1 MRANVKLRTVFLT
14 TAAFALATACTP
26 AAETPAAEAPPAA
39 EIAEP
44 TSPSGPAAEN
54 TTDSLASTPAD
65 ATAPGATPAP
75 AAPPAATTPAA
86 PAAGPTAAE
95 LANGRSTYVQ
105 TCAMCH
111 GPGGAGTPMGVA
123 LTAGL
128 DYAAIREKVTKGK
141 VAPTDTMPPMGAM
154 LSEDQLDDLAKFVEA
169 GLPQ

>member
-1 MRANVKLRTVFLT
+1 MKLRTVFLT

-54 TTDSLASTPAD
+54 TTDSLSSTPAD
-65 ATAPGATPAP
+65 ASVPGVTPAP
-75 AAPPAATTPAA
+75 AAAPAATATT

-111 GPGGAGTPMGVA
+111 GPAGAGTPMGVA

-128 DYAAIREKVTKGK
+128 DYAAIKEKVVKGK
-141 VAPTDTMPPMGAM
+141 INPTDAMPPMGAM